1 MVLKAISGEFSVCSL
16 TGIEGVSLEDE
27 FCFLSRTDEE
37 LSLVCR
43 SERVPAGARKMEDG
57 WRMFRVEG
65 IVDFS
70 LTGILS
76 RLSSALAEA
85 RIGVFAVSTF
95 NTDYILVRT
104 TDFDRAREALR
115 RIGCEW
121 RDEK

>member
-1 MVLKAISGEFSVCSL
+1 
-16 TGIEGVSLEDE
+16 
-27 FCFLSRTDEE
+27 
-37 LSLVCR
+37 
-43 SERVPAGARKMEDG
+43 MEDG

-65 IVDFS
+65 IVGFP

-85 RIGVFAVSTF
+85 RIGVFAVSMF

-104 TDFDRAREALR
+104 ADFDRAREALR

>member
-65 IVDFS
+65 IVGFP

-85 RIGVFAVSTF
+85 RIGVFAVSMF

-104 TDFDRAREALR
+104 ADFDRAREALR

>member
-1 MVLKAISGEFSVCSL
+1 MGLRR
-16 TGIEGVSLEDE
+16 
-27 FCFLSRTDEE
+27 SR
-37 LSLVCR
+37 LSLH
-43 SERVPAGARKMEDG
+43 PIAGALDRTGLDG
-57 WRMFRVEG
+57 H

-104 TDFDRAREALR
+104 ADFDRAREALR

>member
-85 RIGVFAVSTF
+85 HIGIFAVSTF
-95 NTDYILVRT
+95 NTDYILVRSA
-104 TDFDRAREALR
+104 DFDRTREPLR

>member
-1 MVLKAISGEFSVCSL
+1 MLKAIPGEFSVCSL
-16 TGIEGVSLEDE
+16 TGMEGVPLEDK

-43 SERVPAGARKMEDG
+43 SEAVPAGARKVESG

-65 IVDFS
+65 VLDFS

-85 RIGVFAVSTF
+85 RIGIFAISTF
-95 NTDYILVRT
+95 NTDYILVKSA
-104 TDFDRAREALR
+104 DFDRAREALR

-121 RDEK
+121 RDEE

>member
-1 MVLKAISGEFSVCSL
+1 MKAHRCHAFIRCVGSF
-16 TGIEGVSLEDE
+16 GVA
-27 FCFLSRTDEE
+27 T
-37 LSLVCR
+37 
-43 SERVPAGARKMEDG
+43 ERVPAGARKMEDG

-95 NTDYILVRT
+95 NTDCILVRT
-104 TDFDRAREALR
+104 ADFDRAREALR

>member
-1 MVLKAISGEFSVCSL
+1 
-16 TGIEGVSLEDE
+16 
-27 FCFLSRTDEE
+27 
-37 LSLVCR
+37 
-43 SERVPAGARKMEDG
+43 
-57 WRMFRVEG
+57 MFRVEG

-104 TDFDRAREALR
+104 ADFDRTREPLR

>member
-1 MVLKAISGEFSVCSL
+1 MFRA
-16 TGIEGVSLEDE
+16 EGV
-27 FCFLSRTDEE
+27 
-37 LSLVCR
+37 
-43 SERVPAGARKMEDG
+43 
-57 WRMFRVEG
+57 W
-65 IVDFS
+65 DFP
-70 LTGILS
+70 LTGILP

-104 TDFDRAREALR
+104 ADFDRAREALR

>member
-1 MVLKAISGEFSVCSL
+1 
-16 TGIEGVSLEDE
+16 
-27 FCFLSRTDEE
+27 
-37 LSLVCR
+37 
-43 SERVPAGARKMEDG
+43 MEDG

-85 RIGVFAVSTF
+85 RIGIFAVSTF
-95 NTDYILVRT
+95 NTDYILVRSA
-104 TDFDRAREALR
+104 DFDRTREPLR

>member
-76 RLSSALAEA
+76 RLSSALAES

-104 TDFDRAREALR
+104 ADFDRAREALR

-121 RDEK
+121 RNEK

>member
-104 TDFDRAREALR
+104 ADFDRAREALR

>member
-16 TGIEGVSLEDE
+16 TGIECVSLEDE

-104 TDFDRAREALR
+104 ADFDRAREALR

>member
-1 MVLKAISGEFSVCSL
+1 MKAHRRYAFIRCVGFFG
-16 TGIEGVSLEDE
+16 TA
-27 FCFLSRTDEE
+27 T
-37 LSLVCR
+37 
-43 SERVPAGARKMEDG
+43 ERVPAGARKMEDG

-104 TDFDRAREALR
+104 ADFDRTREALR

>member
-43 SERVPAGARKMEDG
+43 SERVPAGVWKMEDG

-85 RIGVFAVSTF
+85 RIGIFAVSTF
-95 NTDYILVRT
+95 NTDYILVRSA
-104 TDFDRAREALR
+104 DFDRAREALR

>member
-16 TGIEGVSLEDE
+16 TGREGVSLEDE

-43 SERVPAGARKMEDG
+43 SERVPAGTRKMEDG

-104 TDFDRAREALR
+104 ADFDRAREALR